1 MVFQKGREKTGGRKK
16 GTSNKAAQ
24 DLKQLIDWNLSDE
37 ELWKLWEKKLYSR
50 KEMVATKAL
59 EMALH
64 YRYGKPMT
72 IVAGPEEQPPI
83 KIDISAIPKFR
94 VPVVKPEN
102 Q

>member
-37 ELWKLWEKKLYSR
+37 ELWKLWEKKLYS
-50 KEMVATKAL
+50 KDEAIATKAL
-59 EMALH
+59 ELALH
-64 YRYGKPMT
+64 YRFGKPMT

-83 KIDISAIPKFR
+83 SINVSAIPQFR
-94 VPVVKPEN
+94 VPAKK
-102 Q
+102 